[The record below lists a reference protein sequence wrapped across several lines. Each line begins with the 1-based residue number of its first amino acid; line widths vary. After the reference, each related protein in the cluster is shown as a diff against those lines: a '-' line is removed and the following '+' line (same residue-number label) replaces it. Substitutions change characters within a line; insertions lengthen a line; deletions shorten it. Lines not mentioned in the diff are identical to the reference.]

1 MKNTLTVNHFNR
13 TIVMDRTF
21 ARYAANTMTEEYAHL
36 QRVRQDY
43 PTYQVVQRHI
53 KTNQDKNTYKG
64 LTYDYMEGYIMTH
77 GDTDTRL
84 NNLHKYNEMR
94 AISECCGKA
103 FRYPVIKSWFLNT
116 YPEIIRF
123 GSEDSP
129 QLFEQGHS
137 PAIESSTPMK
147 LASADA

>member
-53 KTNQDKNTYKG
+53 KTNQDK
-64 LTYDYMEGYIMTH
+64 
-77 GDTDTRL
+77 
-84 NNLHKYNEMR
+84 
-94 AISECCGKA
+94 
-103 FRYPVIKSWFLNT
+103 
-116 YPEIIRF
+116 
-123 GSEDSP
+123 
-129 QLFEQGHS
+129 
-137 PAIESSTPMK
+137 TPTK
-147 LASADA
+147 V